1 MSKSWQMSLVLNLKH
16 KKGNM
21 KTTDITSDI
30 KYNQCECGQAS
41 KYSTDGLHKVITVC
55 LAND

>member
-1 MSKSWQMSLVLNLKH
+1 MFLELSLKY

-21 KTTDITSDI
+21 KTTDITSDV